1 MTKIKGYLGID
12 VGTQGL
18 TALLTDEAMKVIESG
33 SGHYEMVPG
42 LAVGCYEQAPQDWER
57 AAAAAMNDL
66 RKKLAAR
73 GLECEVLAIGISG
86 QMHGEVLCDAAGNPL
101 AHARLWCDS
110 RNEAEGS
117 ELTDALGVKMPKRIT
132 AARYLWSTRQRP
144 EVARR
149 ARHLTTPGGWLAFRL
164 TGQWRLGIGDA
175 SGMFPIGEQSSHY
188 DVDKLTKFQAIV
200 GTDFPALADLLPE
213 VCVAGQDGGALNEHG
228 AGILGLP
235 IGIPVA
241 PAEGDQPAAMAGSLI
256 GSPGVV
262 SMSFGTSVC
271 ANAVGDKPFVGVARS
286 IDHFCA
292 ADGKPINMV
301 WLRNGTTF
309 MNSVVEMFGGIASE
323 SKEAAFAALMPR
335 AVAADDDCGGL
346 LAFPFMDDEPG
357 LGVEQGGQ
365 AAFWGL
371 NQANA
376 TPGNAIK
383 AAILATMFNL
393 RLGSLPLEEQRFPRD
408 EIVLSGGLTK
418 TPHLGQLLA
427 NVFDTPVVVFD
438 SSSEGSAWGA
448 ALLAGYRRAMM
459 EGSRKPWADYLASY
473 RGGGEV
479 RFVPNPEKVNALAGN
494 FQRYRALFDRVIHR
508 R

>member
-42 LAVGCYEQAPQDWER
+42 LAIGCYEQAPQDWER

-66 RKKLAAR
+66 RKKLGGR

-101 AHARLWCDS
+101 APARLWCDS
-110 RNEAEGS
+110 RNEAEGA
-117 ELTDALGVKMPKRIT
+117 ELTSTLGFKMPKRIT

-144 EVARR
+144 EVVRR

-164 TGQWRLGIGDA
+164 TGQWRLGVGDA
-175 SGMFPIGEQSSHY
+175 SGMFPIEEQSSQY
-188 DVDKLTKFQAIV
+188 DADKLRRFQGIV
-200 GTDFPALADLLPE
+200 GAGCPALADLLPE
-213 VCVAGQDGGALNEHG
+213 VCVAGQDGGALSELG
-228 AGILGLP
+228 AQILGLP
-235 IGIPVA
+235 SGTPVA

-292 ADGKPINMV
+292 ADGRPINMV

-309 MNSVVEMFGGIASE
+309 MNTVVEMFGARASE
-323 SKEAAFAALMPR
+323 NKDSAFAALLPQ
-335 AVAADDDCGGL
+335 AIAADDDCGGL
-346 LAFPFMDDEPG
+346 LALPFMDDEPG
-357 LGVEQGGQ
+357 LGVEQGRQ
-365 AAFWGL
+365 AALWGL

-393 RLGSLPLEEQRFPRD
+393 RLGSLPLEDQRFPRD

-418 TPHLGQLLA
+418 TPQFGQLLA
-427 NVFDTPVVVFD
+427 NVFDTPVVIFD
-438 SSSEGSAWGA
+438 SGSEGSAWGA
-448 ALLAGYRRAMM
+448 ALLAGYRRAILQ
-459 EGSRKPWADYLASY
+459 GSPQSWSEYLASH

-479 RFVPNPEKVNALAGN
+479 RFAPAAEKVHAVAGT
-494 FQRYRALFDRVIHR
+494 FQRYRELFDRFIHR